1 MAILSQTKQG
11 FITFKTIAGYV
22 KWLPRTLASL
32 VTMNDGKSVEE
43 KITQL
48 NGSLAFRDAF
58 LGNHCYTFS
67 FGKIN
72 NGYLRSSSVFLPYA
86 ASEVNATITKINI
99 PGGAELSK
107 DYKYV
112 KIMNNNMHICCDTKG
127 ANNADTLIGQV
138 AEVNITITK
147 K

>member
-48 NGSLAFRDAF
+48 NGSLADKVTSK
-58 LGNHCYTFS
+58 YS
-67 FGKIN
+67 SQIN
-72 NGYLRSSSVFLPYA
+72 RSEEHT
-86 ASEVNATITKINI
+86 SELQSHA
-99 PGGAELSK
+99 
-107 DYKYV
+107 Y
-112 KIMNNNMHICCDTKG
+112 
-127 ANNADTLIGQV
+127 
-138 AEVNITITK
+138 
-147 K
+147 